1 MFRAG
6 FILPL
11 FALTLA
17 GCSALPERSDD
28 RRQTASPPAARS
40 VPVPRTGAAAQ
51 CLTELGGTGASFTP
65 LPDRYLGQGCT
76 NLNTVQLASVPSDQ
90 SRLTIGNIGP
100 VTCEVGEVFA
110 AWARY
115 GVDRAAR
122 QILGSPLARIET
134 FGSYSCRDV
143 AGSGRR
149 SAHATA
155 AAIDVSGFV
164 LADGRRISVEED
176 WNGGDAQERAFLRT
190 VHQSAC
196 KRFDTVLGPDYNSAH
211 ENHLH
216 VEGVIG
222 TKSYCR

>member
-1 MFRAG
+1 MFRPG
-6 FILPL
+6 LSLPFL
-11 FALTLA
+11 VLALA
-17 GCSALPERSDD
+17 GCSMLPEGSDKRS
-28 RRQTASPPAARS
+28 SPSSSPRGLPAPRS
-40 VPVPRTGAAAQ
+40 AEAGQ
-51 CLTELGGTGASFTP
+51 CLAELGGMGASFTP
-65 LPDRYLGQGCT
+65 LPDRYLGEGCT
-76 NLNTVQLASVPSDQ
+76 NLDTVQLASLASDQ
-90 SRLTIGNIGP
+90 SRLAISNIGP
-100 VTCEVGEVFA
+100 VTCEVSEVFA
-110 AWARY
+110 GWARY

-122 QILGSPLARIET
+122 QMLGSPLARIET

-149 SAHATA
+149 SAHAAA

-190 VHQSAC
+190 VHRSAC

-211 ENHLH
+211 EDHLH

>member
-1 MFRAG
+1 MAISGRSRAK
-6 FILPL
+6 
-11 FALTLA
+11 
-17 GCSALPERSDD
+17 SAKS
-28 RRQTASPPAARS
+28 SPPGR
-40 VPVPRTGAAAQ
+40 
-51 CLTELGGTGASFTP
+51 
-65 LPDRYLGQGCT
+65 
-76 NLNTVQLASVPSDQ
+76 
-90 SRLTIGNIGP
+90 
-100 VTCEVGEVFA
+100 VT
-110 AWARY
+110 
-115 GVDRAAR
+115 
-122 QILGSPLARIET
+122 ARIET

-190 VHQSAC
+190 VHRSAC

-216 VEGVIG
+216 VEGVIRE
-222 TKSYCR
+222 KSYCR